1 MKISSETSD
10 KTMIIAKLTEKMIDF
25 SKGNQHDITH
35 FLAVWAFAKTI
46 GNLEGLDEETQF
58 ILEAAAL
65 IHDIA
70 CPLCREKYGN
80 TNGKMQEKE
89 GEILARNFLSAAD
102 FTSPQI
108 DRITYLVGHHHTF
121 KDVDGLDYQI
131 LLEAD
136 YLQNAIENNY
146 SKENAENFLERICK
160 TAAGKKLIKSVLLQ

>member
-1 MKISSETSD
+1 MKIT
-10 KTMIIAKLTEKMIDF
+10 KLTEKMIDF

-35 FLAVWAFAKTI
+35 FLQVWAFAKTI

-146 SKENAENFLERICK
+146 AKENIENFLERICK

>member
-1 MKISSETSD
+1 
-10 KTMIIAKLTEKMIDF
+10 MIVF

-35 FLAVWAFAKTI
+35 FLQVWAFAKTI

-65 IHDIA
+65 VHDIA

-89 GEILARNFLSAAD
+89 GEIIARNFLSATD
-102 FTSPQI
+102 FTSHQI
-108 DRITYLVGHHHTF
+108 DRIAYLVGHHHTF

-160 TAAGKKLIKSVLLQ
+160 TNTGKKLIKSILLQ

>member
-1 MKISSETSD
+1 
-10 KTMIIAKLTEKMIDF
+10 MIDF

-65 IHDIA
+65 VHDIA

-89 GEILARNFLSAAD
+89 GEILARDFLSAAD
-102 FTSPQI
+102 FTSRQI

-136 YLQNAIENNY
+136 YLENAIENNY
-146 SKENAENFLERICK
+146 SKENTENFLERICK
-160 TAAGKKLIKSVLLQ
+160 TDAGKKLIKSILLQ

>member
-1 MKISSETSD
+1 
-10 KTMIIAKLTEKMIDF
+10 MIIAKLTEKMIDF

-160 TAAGKKLIKSVLLQ
+160 TDAGKKLIKSILLQ

>member
-1 MKISSETSD
+1 MKIT
-10 KTMIIAKLTEKMIDF
+10 KLTEKMIDF

-35 FLAVWAFAKTI
+35 FLQVWAFAKTI

-65 IHDIA
+65 VHDIA

-89 GEILARNFLSAAD
+89 GEIIARNFLSATD
-102 FTSPQI
+102 FTSHQI
-108 DRITYLVGHHHTF
+108 DRIAYLVGHHHTF

-136 YLQNAIENNY
+136 YLENAIENNY
-146 SKENAENFLERICK
+146 SKENIENFLERICK

>member
-1 MKISSETSD
+1 MKIT
-10 KTMIIAKLTEKMIDF
+10 KLTEKMIIF

-35 FLAVWAFAKTI
+35 FLQVWAFAKTI

-65 IHDIA
+65 VHDIA

-89 GEILARNFLSAAD
+89 GEVLVRDFLSATD
-102 FTSPQI
+102 FTSCQI
-108 DRITYLVGHHHTF
+108 DRIAYLVGHHHTF

-136 YLQNAIENNY
+136 YLENAIENNY
-146 SKENAENFLERICK
+146 SKENIENFLERICK
-160 TAAGKKLIKSVLLQ
+160 TDAGKKLIKSVLLQ

>member
-1 MKISSETSD
+1 MKIT
-10 KTMIIAKLTEKMIDF
+10 KLPEKMIIF
-25 SKGNQHDITH
+25 SKGNLHDITH
-35 FLAVWAFAKTI
+35 FLQVWAFAKTI

-65 IHDIA
+65 VHDIA

-89 GEILARNFLSAAD
+89 GEVLARDFLSATD
-102 FTSPQI
+102 FTSCQI

-121 KDVDGLDYQI
+121 NDVDGLDYQI

-136 YLQNAIENNY
+136 YLENAIENNY
-146 SKENAENFLERICK
+146 AKENIENFLERICK